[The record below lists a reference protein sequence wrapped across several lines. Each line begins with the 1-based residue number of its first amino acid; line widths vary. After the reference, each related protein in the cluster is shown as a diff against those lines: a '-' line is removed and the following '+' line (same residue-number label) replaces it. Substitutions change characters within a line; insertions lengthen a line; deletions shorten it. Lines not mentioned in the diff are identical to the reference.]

1 MANTPH
7 DHVHRLI
14 RSMNRAEKRYF
25 KLYIARHVVGGHSN
39 NERLFD
45 AIAGMA
51 EYDEAALMKR
61 FAGEAF
67 LHRFPITK
75 RRLYEAIL
83 ASLDAFHA
91 DSSVDARL
99 RRQLHQVELLFQRA
113 LYADATRMLR
123 SVRQVA
129 RQHDRQTILLD
140 VLEWERRL
148 AERSNYSGVAEADID
163 NLTAEA
169 AALHEELRQVE
180 ELWALKSRS
189 FLILYRQGHV
199 RDDQQGSALAE
210 LLAHPLLRD
219 PELLL
224 TARGRFLHHH
234 VRSAVAFAQ
243 GDMAGCAE
251 QLSLNHD
258 LLQKEQERFK
268 DEPNLRFSVL
278 SNRIYV
284 LSKLGRYD
292 EADVLLKEFRMLPA
306 TLPEA
311 PSPDLEVKVFATSAS
326 LELAML
332 ARSGDFQKAVDRSES
347 VAGRLHQFDE
357 QLGALRKA
365 GLLFQLA
372 YVHFGAGDLDK
383 ALKYSHRQLSEGSVD
398 EGTEVHSFGRV
409 LNLLIQL
416 ELDKKDLLPY
426 ALRSTERYLAG
437 RKRDLPVEKA
447 VLELVRQR
455 MKARGPEALRK
466 AYEQLRDSLLLL
478 EKDPRERAVYDHFDP
493 LAWVESKLTGRPF
506 AQLVR
511 ERAPRPAPSDRKN
524 GRQAA

>member
-14 RSMNRAEKRYF
+14 LSMTRAEKRYF
-25 KLYIARHVVGGHSN
+25 KLYTARHVVGGHSN
-39 NERLFD
+39 HRTLFD
-45 AIAGMA
+45 AIASMV
-51 EYDEAALMKR
+51 EYDEKALLAR

-67 LHRFPITK
+67 IHRFPITK
-75 RRLYEAIL
+75 RRLYESIL

-99 RRQLHQVELLFQRA
+99 RRQLHQVELLYQRT
-113 LYADATRMLR
+113 LYADAARMLR
-123 SVRQVA
+123 SVRQLA
-129 RQHDRQTILLD
+129 RQNDRQTILLD

-148 AERSNYSGVAEADID
+148 AERSNYGSVTGANIED
-163 NLTAEA
+163 LTAEA

-189 FLILYRQGHV
+189 FLLLYREGHA
-199 RDDQQGSALAE
+199 RDERQERALNA
-210 LLAHPLLRD
+210 LLEHPLLRD
-219 PELLL
+219 ADALL

-243 GDMAGCAE
+243 GDLATCAE
-251 QLSLNHD
+251 QLALNHA
-258 LLQKEQERFK
+258 LLLKEQERFK

-284 LSKLGRYD
+284 LTRLGRYE
-292 EADVLLKEFRMLPA
+292 EANILLKEFRILPA

-311 PSPDLEVKVFATSAS
+311 PTPDLELKVFATSAS
-326 LELAML
+326 LELAIL
-332 ARSGDFQKAVDRSES
+332 ARSGDFNKAVERSLSISE
-347 VAGRLHQFDE
+347 RLQQHDA

-372 YVHFGAGDLDK
+372 YVHFGAGELEL
-383 ALKYSHRQLSEGSVD
+383 ALRYSHRQLSEGSVD
-398 EGTEVHSFGRV
+398 ESTEVHSFGRV

-416 ELDKKDLLPY
+416 EMGQTELLPY
-426 ALRSTERYLAG
+426 ALRNTERYLAG
-437 RKRDLPVEKA
+437 KRRDLPVEKA

-455 MKARGPEALRK
+455 MKARGPGSVQR
-466 AYEQLRDSLLLL
+466 AYEQLRDTLLAL
-478 EKDPRERAVYDHFDP
+478 EQDPRERAVYDHFDP
-493 LAWVESKLTGRPF
+493 LAWVQSKLTGRPF
-506 AQLVR
+506 AELVR
-511 ERAPRPAPSDRKN
+511 LRSPRSVPAAPKN

>member
-14 RSMNRAEKRYF
+14 RSMTRAEKRYF
-25 KLYIARHVVGGHSN
+25 KLYTARHVVGGHSN
-39 NERLFD
+39 HRTLFD

-51 EYDEAALMKR
+51 EYDEAALLGR

-67 LHRFPITK
+67 VHRFPITK

-99 RRQLHQVELLFQRA
+99 RRQLHQVELLYQRT
-113 LYADATRMLR
+113 LYSDASRMLR
-123 SVRQVA
+123 SVRQAA

-148 AERSNYSGVAEADID
+148 AERSNYGGSTDADID
-163 NLTAEA
+163 ALTAEA

-199 RDDQQGSALAE
+199 RDERQGAE
-210 LLAHPLLRD
+210 LAKLLEHPLLR
-219 PELLL
+219 EGEALL

-243 GDMAGCAE
+243 GDLATCADQLALNHALLLAE
-251 QLSLNHD
+251 QD
-258 LLQKEQERFK
+258 RFK

-284 LSKLGRYD
+284 LSRLGRYQ
-292 EADVLLKEFRMLPA
+292 EADALLKEFRMLPA

-311 PSPDLEVKVFATSAS
+311 PTPDLEVKVFATSAS

-332 ARSGDFQKAVDRSES
+332 ARSGDFTKAVDRSTSISE
-347 VAGRLHQFDE
+347 RMNLFDA

-383 ALKYSHRQLSEGSVD
+383 ALRYSHRQLSEGPVD
-398 EGTEVHSFGRV
+398 EGTELHSFGRV

-416 ELDKKDLLPY
+416 EHDKQDLLPY
-426 ALRSTERYLAG
+426 ALRNTERYLAG
-437 RKRDLPVEKA
+437 RKRDLPVENA

-455 MKARGPEALRK
+455 MKARGPEAVRK
-466 AYEQLRDSLLLL
+466 AYEHLRDALLRL
-478 EKDPRERAVYDHFDP
+478 EQDPRERAVYDHFDP
-493 LAWVESKLTGRPF
+493 LAWVESKLTGRSF

-511 ERAPRPAPSDRKN
+511 ERAPRPAPADRKN